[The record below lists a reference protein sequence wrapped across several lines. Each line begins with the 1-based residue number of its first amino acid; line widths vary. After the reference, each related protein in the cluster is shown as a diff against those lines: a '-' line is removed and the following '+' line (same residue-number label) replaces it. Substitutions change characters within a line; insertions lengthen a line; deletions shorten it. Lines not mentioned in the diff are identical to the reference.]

1 VSGGR
6 PMRIAVDANVL
17 DGAWGGIPKYLARIA
32 AELIAGGDE
41 IQLLANTRQLERAIP
56 GAEEVGVRI
65 KGRPI
70 WREAF
75 LPLWLARARVDVLW
89 APESVLPRFSPV
101 PTVVTVHD
109 LAALRFPGIKPQRHV
124 RSFETSVARSVRR
137 ATRTIAVS
145 EATAADVE
153 RCYGVGA
160 ERVRVVHN
168 GVDEVFFSPGDR
180 EAARAAVAAR
190 WGVSEPFV
198 LHVGSTEPRKGI
210 EVLVEAAALAA
221 AEGSGWRVVLAG
233 SSGFGSGPL
242 EAAARA
248 SGACHLLGPVSEE
261 ELLDLMRAAGAFAAP
276 ALYEGFGIA
285 PLEAMACG
293 TPAVIAAGSGGLE
306 EISGPAAIVVA
317 ERSAAAWRDSL
328 EVALARPPELIERG
342 LRHAARFRW
351 PAVAAQ
357 VRSVLAE
364 AAAAP
369 RTRRSES
376 APT

>member
-1 VSGGR
+1 MSGAR
-6 PMRIAVDANVL
+6 PLRIAVDANVL
-17 DGAWGGIPKYLARIA
+17 DGPWGGIPKYLSRIA
-32 AELIAGGDE
+32 TELIDGGDE
-41 IQLLANTRQLERAIP
+41 VHLLANTRGLIRTVP
-56 GAEEVGVRI
+56 GAHEPGVRV

-75 LPLWLARARVDVLW
+75 LPLWLARSRVDVLW

-101 PTVVTVHD
+101 PTVVTIHD
-109 LAALRFPGIKPQRHV
+109 LAALRFPGVKPERHV
-124 RSFETSVARSVRR
+124 RSFETEVARSVRR

-145 EATAADVE
+145 ETTAADVE
-153 RCYGVGA
+153 RYYGVGP

-168 GVDEVFFSPGDR
+168 GVDEAFSPGDR
-180 EAARAAVAAR
+180 GAALAAVGDR
-190 WGVSEPFV
+190 WGIAEPFV

-221 AEGSGWRVVLAG
+221 REGAGWRLVLAG
-233 SSGFGSGPL
+233 SSGFGSEAI
-242 EAAARA
+242 EAAART

-261 ELLDLMRAAGAFAAP
+261 ELLELMRAAGAFAAP

-317 ERSAAAWRDSL
+317 ERTAAAWRDAL
-328 EVALARPPELIERG
+328 EAALARPPELIERG

-351 PAVAAQ
+351 PTVASH
-357 VRSVLAE
+357 VRAVLAE
-364 AAAAP
+364 AA
-369 RTRRSES
+369 RT
-376 APT
+376 